1 MRAAKPSRMHPAS
14 MSRSGTA
21 VASAEAL
28 DNGEDPQRASLVET
42 RHRRLA
48 REFEHG
54 VEDPSQ
60 GAAIRRTCYDRSKF
74 GSTSQRGVDR
84 RKGTSTSRCRNGE
97 ACGWHVQ
104 GGPAVSRRWSIKD
117 ENRSHRLPQQGP
129 FSIPRSTDSMS
140 PACNGL
146 CDACRRMSTVVMVS
160 SVAVLTDA
168 IRVPGVCATRS
179 QRGAPRSRNSAT
191 QSRRGTGGCLRF
203 GRRRRI

>member
-48 REFEHG
+48 REFEHA

-60 GAAIRRTCYDRSKF
+60 GAAIRRTWYDRSKF

-84 RKGTSTSRCRNGE
+84 QKGTSTSRCQTGKG
-97 ACGWHVQ
+97 AAGTFKAVQ
-104 GGPAVSRRWSIKD
+104 QFLAGGRSRMRTAVIVCRSRD
-117 ENRSHRLPQQGP
+117 RSRFPTAP
-129 FSIPRSTDSMS
+129 IP
-140 PACNGL
+140 
-146 CDACRRMSTVVMVS
+146 CRRHVT
-160 SVAVLTDA
+160 
-168 IRVPGVCATRS
+168 VCATRNGECRPLS
-179 QRGAPRSRNSAT
+179 WFFGCRSD
-191 QSRRGTGGCLRF
+191 
-203 GRRRRI
+203 